1 MANNLVT
8 VISADT
14 SRFTRAINEAQSVLS
29 RYAREARTAS
39 GSISTCASVTDA
51 QVTSYQRLVRAMQRV
66 SNGTM
71 TTSQAER
78 ALVQQIQE
86 LRIQWA
92 NLSDDARR
100 SDFGRALSESMAS
113 AERQLEQVRT
123 QIRQTREELDN
134 LSSASEGFD
143 LSSIGNSINSLR
155 SGDISGF
162 VSQLQA
168 LRNISLGSIV
178 SSVGALGASLS
189 AAIAPVAALVGGIA
203 ALGYTVSESISSV
216 SDFETHLDGLQS
228 LTGLGDDAMK
238 SIADGAIEMS
248 KGFKSSASE
257 IVDSMKLIGSQAP
270 ELLKN
275 QDALM
280 KVTEAANVLSEAA
293 GIEVVD
299 AAKGI
304 TTVMNQMGASASEA
318 TNIINVL
325 AASSQQ
331 GSADVAYLN
340 TAFEKAGTA
349 AKSAGMDYTQLAAA
363 IETIAPKFSSAD
375 VAGSTLNS
383 TLLALSVQ
391 ANDKFKPAV
400 VGMDQALQNLAKAEM
415 DDIQM
420 KNLVGASNITMLKT
434 LIEAKDTFKG
444 FESSLAGTNTAY
456 EQMAIN
462 TDNLDGTINGLK
474 SNWEALLLT
483 LGESEIIQGIIQ
495 LFQQVMT
502 TLTELINYISAT
514 IKEFE
519 GLGGSIN
526 IVDALGAV
534 WKATVAIIK
543 AACEIIEVA
552 IAAVIKLFQKIGQVV
567 RSVWG
572 SIKQTLKDVGFFE
585 PIRNACKSVIT
596 WFTNMVQK
604 IQGVWTDF
612 KRWLGLNVASTKI
625 TVDNEVGDAVGGNKP
640 SRGTSSSGSTSSG
653 TSSTASSG
661 KKTGRTPK
669 ETTTKV
675 TTKPQ
680 YKEGSLGKIEEDI
693 SKKQAELKI
702 AISDKDRQRIQGEI
716 NDLTKKKEAIELSLK
731 VKPDEGS
738 LQAIE
743 DAISQK
749 QKELKLAI
757 SDEDRKKIQQEIND
771 LTKKKEAIELSLKV
785 QPDAGSI
792 QSLEDSMSK
801 KQKELK
807 LAVSDSSREQI
818 QKEIDE
824 LTGQKQA
831 IEILLKPAIDD
842 KGIEG
847 LKDKISQHS
856 EKKQPSGNKVSQA
869 ETKADNLKEELKYN
883 QDIVKSYKEQY
894 KAVQSRLKAGV
905 TLTTN
910 ESELADIYEDAKKK
924 VDDLTSA
931 YDNAA
936 RSAEQLKANSTFNK
950 KMYAGIKGTV
960 KTIGSLNDSVVGVT
974 GTWENMAESWNDM
987 STFKKVTSSI
997 SAVIS
1002 TINEAMGAYEAISD
1016 VVQLFGEISEASAA
1030 KKVAADATEMAS
1042 DSTKTALSTANTQV
1056 EIANN
1061 QQEQMSDLAG
1071 VGTKQA
1077 SAIASA
1083 TASGAKLPFPAN
1095 LAAIAAGIAAVV
1107 AAFAMISSFA
1117 DGGII
1122 GGNTTLGDM
1131 NIARVNKGEMILNG
1145 TQQKRLFSILDGGV
1159 SASPNN
1165 ITSGNVKFEI
1175 KGSTLVGVLKNHNSK
1190 MNKVG

>member
-1 MANNLVT
+1 MANNLT
-8 VISADT
+8 AVISADT

-123 QIRQTREELDN
+123 QIRQTHEELDN

-143 LSSIGNSINSLR
+143 LSSIGNSIDSLR

-178 SSVGALGASLS
+178 SSIGALGASLS

-270 ELLKN
+270 ELLQN

-299 AAKGI
+299 AAKGV

-318 TNIINVL
+318 TEIINVL

-462 TDNLDGTINGLK
+462 ADNLDGTIGGLK

-495 LFQQVMT
+495 FFQQVIS

-534 WKATVAIIK
+534 WKVNVAIIK

-567 RSVWG
+567 RTVWG
-572 SIKQTLKDVGFFE
+572 SIKQTLKNVGFFE

-640 SRGTSSSGSTSSG
+640 SGGTSSSSGSTSSG
-653 TSSTASSG
+653 SKSSTASSG
-661 KKTGRTPK
+661 KTGRTPK
-669 ETTTKV
+669 VTTSKV

-680 YKEGSLGKIEEDI
+680 YKEGSLGKIEENI
-693 SKKQAELKI
+693 SKKQA
-702 AISDKDRQRIQGEI
+702 
-716 NDLTKKKEAIELSLK
+716 
-731 VKPDEGS
+731 
-738 LQAIE
+738 
-743 DAISQK
+743 
-749 QKELKLAI
+749 ELKLAI
-757 SDEDRKKIQQEIND
+757 SDEDRKKIQKEIND

-785 QPDAGSI
+785 QPDAGSL
-792 QSLEDSMSK
+792 QSLEDSISK

-856 EKKQPSGNKVSQA
+856 EKKQNQPSGNKVSQA

-883 QDIVKSYKEQY
+883 QDIVKSYREQY

-910 ESELADIYEDAKKK
+910 ESKLADIYEDAKKK

-950 KMYAGIKGTV
+950 KMYSGIKGTI

-974 GTWENMAESWNDM
+974 STWENMAESWNDM

-1061 QQEQMSDLAG
+1061 QQEQMSDLAS

-1145 TQQKRLFSILDGGV
+1145 TQQKRLFSILDGNV

>member
-1 MANNLVT
+1 MANNLT
-8 VISADT
+8 AVISADT

-270 ELLKN
+270 ELLQN

-299 AAKGI
+299 AAKGV

-318 TNIINVL
+318 TEIINVL

-462 TDNLDGTINGLK
+462 TDNLDGTIGGLK

-495 LFQQVMT
+495 FFQQVIS

-534 WKATVAIIK
+534 WKVNVAIIK

-552 IAAVIKLFQKIGQVV
+552 IASVIKLFQKIGQVV
-567 RSVWG
+567 RTVWG
-572 SIKQTLKDVGFFE
+572 SIKQTLKNVGFFE

-640 SRGTSSSGSTSSG
+640 SGGTSSSGSTSSG
-653 TSSTASSG
+653 SKSSTASSG

-669 ETTTKV
+669 VTTTKV

-680 YKEGSLGKIEEDI
+680 YKEGSLGKIEENI
-693 SKKQAELKI
+693 SKKQA
-702 AISDKDRQRIQGEI
+702 
-716 NDLTKKKEAIELSLK
+716 
-731 VKPDEGS
+731 
-738 LQAIE
+738 
-743 DAISQK
+743 
-749 QKELKLAI
+749 ELKLAI
-757 SDEDRKKIQQEIND
+757 SDEDRKKIQKEIND

-785 QPDAGSI
+785 QPDAGSL
-792 QSLEDSMSK
+792 QSLEDSISK

-856 EKKQPSGNKVSQA
+856 EKKQNQPSGNKVSQA

-894 KAVQSRLKAGV
+894 KAIQSRLKAGV

-910 ESELADIYEDAKKK
+910 ESKLADIYEDAKKK

-936 RSAEQLKANSTFNK
+936 KSAEQLKANSTFNK
-950 KMYAGIKGTV
+950 KMYSGIKGTI

-974 GTWENMAESWNDM
+974 STWENMAENWNDM

-1042 DSTKTALSTANTQV
+1042 DTTKTALSTANSQV

-1061 QQEQMSDLAG
+1061 QQEQMSDLAS

-1145 TQQKRLFSILDGGV
+1145 TQQKRLFSILDGNV

>member
-1 MANNLVT
+1 MANNLT
-8 VISADT
+8 AVISADT
-14 SRFTRAINEAQSVLS
+14 TRFTRAINEAQSVLS

-168 LRNISLGSIV
+168 LRSISLGSIV

-203 ALGYTVSESISSV
+203 AIGYTVSESISSV

-299 AAKGI
+299 AAKGV

-462 TDNLDGTINGLK
+462 TDNLDGTIGGLK

-495 LFQQVMT
+495 FFQQVIS

-534 WKATVAIIK
+534 WKVNVAIIK

-640 SRGTSSSGSTSSG
+640 SKGTSSGGGTSSG
-653 TSSTASSG
+653 SISSTASSG

-669 ETTTKV
+669 VTTTKV
-675 TTKPQ
+675 TKPQ

-693 SKKQAELKI
+693 SKKQAELK
-702 AISDKDRQRIQGEI
+702 
-716 NDLTKKKEAIELSLK
+716 
-731 VKPDEGS
+731 
-738 LQAIE
+738 
-743 DAISQK
+743 
-749 QKELKLAI
+749 LAI
-757 SDEDRKKIQQEIND
+757 SDEDRKKIQKEIND

-785 QPDAGSI
+785 QPDAGSL
-792 QSLEDSMSK
+792 QSLEDSISK

-807 LAVSDSSREQI
+807 LAISDSSREQI

-894 KAVQSRLKAGV
+894 KAIQSRLKAGV

-910 ESELADIYEDAKKK
+910 ESKLADIYEDAKKK

-936 RSAEQLKANSTFNK
+936 KSAEQLKANSTFNK
-950 KMYAGIKGTV
+950 KMYSGIKGTI

-974 GTWENMAESWNDM
+974 STWENMAENWNDM

-1083 TASGAKLPFPAN
+1083 TESGAKLPFPAN

>member
-270 ELLKN
+270 ELLQN

-299 AAKGI
+299 AAKGV

-318 TNIINVL
+318 TEIINVL

-462 TDNLDGTINGLK
+462 ADNLDGTIGGLK

-495 LFQQVMT
+495 FFQQVIT

-534 WKATVAIIK
+534 WKVNVAIIK

-552 IAAVIKLFQKIGQVV
+552 IASVIKLFQKIGQVV
-567 RSVWG
+567 RTVWG

-640 SRGTSSSGSTSSG
+640 SGGTSSGGNISSGSK
-653 TSSTASSG
+653 SSTASSG
-661 KKTGRTPK
+661 KTGRTPK
-669 ETTTKV
+669 VTTTKV
-675 TTKPQ
+675 TKPQ
-680 YKEGSLGKIEEDI
+680 YKEGSLGKIEENI
-693 SKKQAELKI
+693 SKKQA
-702 AISDKDRQRIQGEI
+702 
-716 NDLTKKKEAIELSLK
+716 
-731 VKPDEGS
+731 
-738 LQAIE
+738 
-743 DAISQK
+743 
-749 QKELKLAI
+749 ELKLAI
-757 SDEDRKKIQQEIND
+757 SDEDRKKIQKEIND

-785 QPDAGSI
+785 QPDAGSL
-792 QSLEDSMSK
+792 QSLEDSISK

-807 LAVSDSSREQI
+807 LAISDSSREQI

-856 EKKQPSGNKVSQA
+856 EKKQNQPSGNKVSQA

-894 KAVQSRLKAGV
+894 KAIQSRLKAGV
-905 TLTTN
+905 TITTN
-910 ESELADIYEDAKKK
+910 ESKLADIYEDAKKK

-936 RSAEQLKANSTFNK
+936 KSAEQLKANSTFNK
-950 KMYAGIKGTV
+950 KMYSGIKGTI

-974 GTWENMAESWNDM
+974 STWENMAESWNDM

-1061 QQEQMSDLAG
+1061 QQEQMSDLAS

-1083 TASGAKLPFPAN
+1083 TESGAKLPFPAN

>member
-1 MANNLVT
+1 MSNNLVT

-270 ELLKN
+270 ELLQN

-299 AAKGI
+299 AAKGV

-318 TNIINVL
+318 TEIINVL

-462 TDNLDGTINGLK
+462 TDNLDGTIGGLK

-483 LGESEIIQGIIQ
+483 LGESEIIQSIIQ
-495 LFQQVMT
+495 FFQQVIT

-534 WKATVAIIK
+534 WKVNVAIIK

-552 IAAVIKLFQKIGQVV
+552 IASVIKLFQKIGQVV
-567 RSVWG
+567 RTVWG
-572 SIKQTLKDVGFFE
+572 SIKQTLKNVGFFE

-640 SRGTSSSGSTSSG
+640 SGGTSSSSGSTSSG
-653 TSSTASSG
+653 SKSSTASSG
-661 KKTGRTPK
+661 KTGRTPK
-669 ETTTKV
+669 VTTSKV

-693 SKKQAELKI
+693 SKKQ
-702 AISDKDRQRIQGEI
+702 
-716 NDLTKKKEAIELSLK
+716 T
-731 VKPDEGS
+731 
-738 LQAIE
+738 
-743 DAISQK
+743 
-749 QKELKLAI
+749 ELKLAI
-757 SDEDRKKIQQEIND
+757 SDEDRKKIQKEIND

-785 QPDAGSI
+785 QPDAGSL
-792 QSLEDSMSK
+792 QSLEDSISK

-856 EKKQPSGNKVSQA
+856 EKKQNQPSGNKVSQA

-883 QDIVKSYKEQY
+883 QEIVKSYKEQY
-894 KAVQSRLKAGV
+894 KAIQSRLKAGV

-910 ESELADIYEDAKKK
+910 ESKLADIYEDAKKK

-936 RSAEQLKANSTFNK
+936 KSAEQLKANSTFNK
-950 KMYAGIKGTV
+950 KMYAGIKGTI

-974 GTWENMAESWNDM
+974 STWENMAESWNDM

-1042 DSTKTALSTANTQV
+1042 DSTKTALSTANSQV

-1061 QQEQMSDLAG
+1061 QQEQMSDLAS

-1159 SASPNN
+1159 SASSNN

>member
-1 MANNLVT
+1 MANNLT
-8 VISADT
+8 AVISADT

-113 AERQLEQVRT
+113 ADRQLEQVRT

-168 LRNISLGSIV
+168 LRSISLGSIV

-270 ELLKN
+270 ELLQN

-299 AAKGI
+299 AAKGV

-462 TDNLDGTINGLK
+462 TDNLDGTIGGLK
-474 SNWEALLLT
+474 ANWEALLLT

-495 LFQQVMT
+495 LFQQVIS

-534 WKATVAIIK
+534 WKVNVAIIK

-552 IAAVIKLFQKIGQVV
+552 IASVIKLFQKIGQVV
-567 RSVWG
+567 RTVWG
-572 SIKQTLKDVGFFE
+572 SIKQTLKNVGFFE

-640 SRGTSSSGSTSSG
+640 SGGTSSSSGSTSSG
-653 TSSTASSG
+653 SISSTVSSG
-661 KKTGRTPK
+661 KTGRKTPK
-669 ETTTKV
+669 VTTTKV

-680 YKEGSLGKIEEDI
+680 YKEGSLGKIEENI
-693 SKKQAELKI
+693 SKKQA
-702 AISDKDRQRIQGEI
+702 
-716 NDLTKKKEAIELSLK
+716 
-731 VKPDEGS
+731 
-738 LQAIE
+738 
-743 DAISQK
+743 
-749 QKELKLAI
+749 ELKLAI
-757 SDEDRKKIQQEIND
+757 SDEDRKKIQKEIND

-785 QPDAGSI
+785 QPDAGSL
-792 QSLEDSMSK
+792 QSLEDSISK

-831 IEILLKPAIDD
+831 IEILLKPAVDD

-856 EKKQPSGNKVSQA
+856 EKKQNQPSGNKVSQA

-894 KAVQSRLKAGV
+894 KAIQSRLKAGV

-910 ESELADIYEDAKKK
+910 ESQLADIYEDAKKK

-936 RSAEQLKANSTFNK
+936 KSAEQLKANSTFNK
-950 KMYAGIKGTV
+950 KMYSGIKGTI

-974 GTWENMAESWNDM
+974 STWENMAESWNDM

-1042 DSTKTALSTANTQV
+1042 DSTKIALSTANTQV

-1061 QQEQMSDLAG
+1061 QQEQMSDLAS

-1083 TASGAKLPFPAN
+1083 TESGAKLPFPAN

>member
-1 MANNLVT
+1 MANNLT
-8 VISADT
+8 AVIAADT
-14 SRFTRAINEAQSVLS
+14 TRFTRAINEAQSVLS

-270 ELLKN
+270 ELLQN

-299 AAKGI
+299 AAKGV

-318 TNIINVL
+318 TEIINVL

-462 TDNLDGTINGLK
+462 TDNLDGTIGGLK

-495 LFQQVMT
+495 FFQQVIS

-534 WKATVAIIK
+534 WKVNVAIIK

-552 IAAVIKLFQKIGQVV
+552 IASVIKLFQKIGQVV

-572 SIKQTLKDVGFFE
+572 SIKQTLKNVGFFE

-640 SRGTSSSGSTSSG
+640 SGGTSSGGNISSGSTSS
-653 TSSTASSG
+653 SG
-661 KKTGRTPK
+661 KTGRKTPK
-669 ETTTKV
+669 VTTTKV

-680 YKEGSLGKIEEDI
+680 YKEGSLGKIEENI
-693 SKKQAELKI
+693 SKKQA
-702 AISDKDRQRIQGEI
+702 
-716 NDLTKKKEAIELSLK
+716 
-731 VKPDEGS
+731 
-738 LQAIE
+738 
-743 DAISQK
+743 
-749 QKELKLAI
+749 ELKLAI

-771 LTKKKEAIELSLKV
+771 LTKKKEAIELPLKV
-785 QPDAGSI
+785 QPDAGSL
-792 QSLEDSMSK
+792 QALEDSISK

-856 EKKQPSGNKVSQA
+856 EKKQNQPSGNKVSQA

-910 ESELADIYEDAKKK
+910 ESKLADIYEDAKKK

-950 KMYAGIKGTV
+950 KMYSGIKGTI

-974 GTWENMAESWNDM
+974 STWENMAENWNDM

-1042 DSTKTALSTANTQV
+1042 DSTKTALSTANSQV

-1061 QQEQMSDLAG
+1061 QQEQMSDLAS

-1145 TQQKRLFSILDGGV
+1145 TQQKRLFSILDGNV

>member
-1 MANNLVT
+1 MANNLT
-8 VISADT
+8 AVISADT
-14 SRFTRAINEAQSVLS
+14 TRFTRAINEAQSVLS

-270 ELLKN
+270 ELLQN

-299 AAKGI
+299 AAKGV
-304 TTVMNQMGASASEA
+304 TTVMNQMGASASEV
-318 TNIINVL
+318 TEIINVL

-462 TDNLDGTINGLK
+462 TDNLDGTIGGLK

-483 LGESEIIQGIIQ
+483 LGESEVIQGIIQ
-495 LFQQVMT
+495 FFQQVIS

-534 WKATVAIIK
+534 WKVNVAIIK

-572 SIKQTLKDVGFFE
+572 SIKQTLKNVGFFE

-640 SRGTSSSGSTSSG
+640 SGGTSSSSGSTSSG
-653 TSSTASSG
+653 SISSTVSSG
-661 KKTGRTPK
+661 KTGRKTPK
-669 ETTTKV
+669 VTTTKV

-693 SKKQAELKI
+693 SKKQA
-702 AISDKDRQRIQGEI
+702 
-716 NDLTKKKEAIELSLK
+716 
-731 VKPDEGS
+731 
-738 LQAIE
+738 
-743 DAISQK
+743 
-749 QKELKLAI
+749 ELKLAI

-785 QPDAGSI
+785 QPDAGSL
-792 QSLEDSMSK
+792 QSLEDSISK

-807 LAVSDSSREQI
+807 LAISDSSREQI

-856 EKKQPSGNKVSQA
+856 EKKQNQPSGNKVSQA

-883 QDIVKSYKEQY
+883 QDIVKSYREQY

-910 ESELADIYEDAKKK
+910 ESQLADIYEDAKKK

-950 KMYAGIKGTV
+950 KMYAGIKGTI

-974 GTWENMAESWNDM
+974 STWENMAESWNDM

-1042 DSTKTALSTANTQV
+1042 DSTKTALNTANSQV

-1061 QQEQMSDLAG
+1061 QQEQMSDLAS

-1145 TQQKRLFSILDGGV
+1145 TQQKRLFSILDGNV

>member
-1 MANNLVT
+1 MANNLT
-8 VISADT
+8 AVISADT

-51 QVTSYQRLVRAMQRV
+51 QVASYQRLVRAMQRV

-168 LRNISLGSIV
+168 LRSISLGSIV

-270 ELLKN
+270 ELLQN

-299 AAKGI
+299 AAKGV

-462 TDNLDGTINGLK
+462 TDNLDGTIGGLK
-474 SNWEALLLT
+474 ANWEALLLT

-495 LFQQVMT
+495 FFQQVIS

-534 WKATVAIIK
+534 WKATVVIIK

-552 IAAVIKLFQKIGQVV
+552 IASVIKLFQKIGQVV
-567 RSVWG
+567 RTVWG
-572 SIKQTLKDVGFFE
+572 SIKQTLKNVGFFE

-640 SRGTSSSGSTSSG
+640 SGGTSSSSGSTSSG
-653 TSSTASSG
+653 SISSTVSSG
-661 KKTGRTPK
+661 KTGRTPK
-669 ETTTKV
+669 VTTSKV

-680 YKEGSLGKIEEDI
+680 YKEGSLGKIEENI
-693 SKKQAELKI
+693 SKKQA
-702 AISDKDRQRIQGEI
+702 
-716 NDLTKKKEAIELSLK
+716 
-731 VKPDEGS
+731 
-738 LQAIE
+738 
-743 DAISQK
+743 
-749 QKELKLAI
+749 ELKLAI
-757 SDEDRKKIQQEIND
+757 SDEDRKKIQKEIND

-785 QPDAGSI
+785 QPDAGSL
-792 QSLEDSMSK
+792 QSLEDSISK

-856 EKKQPSGNKVSQA
+856 EKKQNQPSGNKVSQA

-894 KAVQSRLKAGV
+894 KAIQSRLKAGV

-910 ESELADIYEDAKKK
+910 ESQLADIYEDAKKK

-936 RSAEQLKANSTFNK
+936 KSAEQLKANSTFNK
-950 KMYAGIKGTV
+950 KMYAGIKGTI

-974 GTWENMAESWNDM
+974 STWENMAESWNDM

>member
-1 MANNLVT
+1 MANNLT
-8 VISADT
+8 AVIAADT
-14 SRFTRAINEAQSVLS
+14 TRFTRAINEAQSVLS

-39 GSISTCASVTDA
+39 GSIFTCASVTDA

-299 AAKGI
+299 AAKGV

-318 TNIINVL
+318 TEIINVL

-462 TDNLDGTINGLK
+462 TDNLDGTIGGLK
-474 SNWEALLLT
+474 ANWEALLLT

-495 LFQQVMT
+495 FFQQVIS

-534 WKATVAIIK
+534 WKVNVAIIK

-567 RSVWG
+567 RTVWG
-572 SIKQTLKDVGFFE
+572 SIKQTLKNVGFFE

-640 SRGTSSSGSTSSG
+640 SGGTSSSSGSTSSG
-653 TSSTASSG
+653 SISSSG
-661 KKTGRTPK
+661 KTGRTPK
-669 ETTTKV
+669 VTTTKV

-693 SKKQAELKI
+693 SKKQAELK
-702 AISDKDRQRIQGEI
+702 
-716 NDLTKKKEAIELSLK
+716 
-731 VKPDEGS
+731 
-738 LQAIE
+738 
-743 DAISQK
+743 
-749 QKELKLAI
+749 LAI
-757 SDEDRKKIQQEIND
+757 SDEDRKKIQKEIND

-785 QPDAGSI
+785 QPDAGSL
-792 QSLEDSMSK
+792 QSLEESISK

-856 EKKQPSGNKVSQA
+856 EKKQNQPSGNKVSQA

-883 QDIVKSYKEQY
+883 QDIVKSYREQY

-910 ESELADIYEDAKKK
+910 ESKLADIYEDAKKK

-950 KMYAGIKGTV
+950 KMYSGIKGTI

-974 GTWENMAESWNDM
+974 STWENMAENWNDM

-1042 DSTKTALSTANTQV
+1042 DTTKTALSTANSQV

-1061 QQEQMSDLAG
+1061 QQEQMSDLAS

-1107 AAFAMISSFA
+1107 AAFAMIGSFA

>member
-1 MANNLVT
+1 MANNLT
-8 VISADT
+8 AVIAADT
-14 SRFTRAINEAQSVLS
+14 TRFTRAINEAQSVLS

-270 ELLKN
+270 ELLQN

-299 AAKGI
+299 AAKGV

-318 TNIINVL
+318 TEIINVL

-462 TDNLDGTINGLK
+462 ADNLDGTIGGLK

-495 LFQQVMT
+495 FFQQVIS

-534 WKATVAIIK
+534 WKVNVAIIK

-572 SIKQTLKDVGFFE
+572 SIKQTLKNVGFFE

-640 SRGTSSSGSTSSG
+640 SGGTSSSSGSTSSG
-653 TSSTASSG
+653 SISSTVSSG
-661 KKTGRTPK
+661 KTGRKTPK
-669 ETTTKV
+669 VTTTKV

-680 YKEGSLGKIEEDI
+680 YKEGSLGKIEENI
-693 SKKQAELKI
+693 SKKQA
-702 AISDKDRQRIQGEI
+702 
-716 NDLTKKKEAIELSLK
+716 
-731 VKPDEGS
+731 
-738 LQAIE
+738 
-743 DAISQK
+743 
-749 QKELKLAI
+749 ELKLAI
-757 SDEDRKKIQQEIND
+757 SDEDRKKIQKEIND

-785 QPDAGSI
+785 QPDAGSL
-792 QSLEDSMSK
+792 QSLEDSISK

-856 EKKQPSGNKVSQA
+856 EKKQNQPSGNKVSQA

-894 KAVQSRLKAGV
+894 KAIQSRLKAGV

-910 ESELADIYEDAKKK
+910 ESQLADIYEDAKKK

-936 RSAEQLKANSTFNK
+936 KSAEQLKANSTFNK
-950 KMYAGIKGTV
+950 KMYAGIKGTI

-974 GTWENMAESWNDM
+974 STWENMAESWNDM

-1002 TINEAMGAYEAISD
+1002 TINEAMGTYEAISD

-1042 DSTKTALSTANTQV
+1042 DSTKTALSTANSQV

-1061 QQEQMSDLAG
+1061 QQEQMSDLAS

>member
-1 MANNLVT
+1 MANNLT
-8 VISADT
+8 AVISADT

-270 ELLKN
+270 ELLQN

-299 AAKGI
+299 AAKGV

-318 TNIINVL
+318 TEIINVL

-462 TDNLDGTINGLK
+462 TDNLDGTIGGLK

-495 LFQQVMT
+495 FFQQVIS

-534 WKATVAIIK
+534 WKVNVAIIK

-552 IAAVIKLFQKIGQVV
+552 IASVIKLFQKIGQVV

-572 SIKQTLKDVGFFE
+572 SIKQTLKNVGFFE

-640 SRGTSSSGSTSSG
+640 SGGTSSSSGSTSSG
-653 TSSTASSG
+653 STSSTASSG
-661 KKTGRTPK
+661 KTGRTPK
-669 ETTTKV
+669 ITTSKV
-675 TTKPQ
+675 TTKLQ

-693 SKKQAELKI
+693 SKKQAELK
-702 AISDKDRQRIQGEI
+702 
-716 NDLTKKKEAIELSLK
+716 
-731 VKPDEGS
+731 
-738 LQAIE
+738 
-743 DAISQK
+743 
-749 QKELKLAI
+749 LAI
-757 SDEDRKKIQQEIND
+757 SDEDRKKIQKEIND

-785 QPDAGSI
+785 QPDAGSL
-792 QSLEDSMSK
+792 QSLEDSISK

-856 EKKQPSGNKVSQA
+856 QKKQNQPSGNKVSQA

-883 QDIVKSYKEQY
+883 QDIVKSYREQY

-910 ESELADIYEDAKKK
+910 ESKLADIYEDAKKK

-936 RSAEQLKANSTFNK
+936 KSAEQLKANSTFNK
-950 KMYAGIKGTV
+950 KMYSGIKGTI

-974 GTWENMAESWNDM
+974 STWENMAENWNDM

-1002 TINEAMGAYEAISD
+1002 TINEAMGAYESISD

-1042 DSTKTALSTANTQV
+1042 DSTKTALSTANSQV

-1061 QQEQMSDLAG
+1061 QQEQMSDLAS

-1145 TQQKRLFSILDGGV
+1145 TQQKRLFSILDGNV

-1190 MNKVG
+1190 MNKIG

>member
-1 MANNLVT
+1 MANNLT
-8 VISADT
+8 AVIAADT
-14 SRFTRAINEAQSVLS
+14 TRFTRAINEAQSVLS

-123 QIRQTREELDN
+123 QIRQTHEELDN

-270 ELLKN
+270 ELLQN

-299 AAKGI
+299 AAKGV

-318 TNIINVL
+318 TEIINVL

-462 TDNLDGTINGLK
+462 TDNLDGTIGGLK

-483 LGESEIIQGIIQ
+483 LGESEIIQSIIQ
-495 LFQQVMT
+495 FFQQVIT

-534 WKATVAIIK
+534 WKVNVAIIK

-552 IAAVIKLFQKIGQVV
+552 IASVIKLFQKIGQVV
-567 RSVWG
+567 RTVWG
-572 SIKQTLKDVGFFE
+572 SIKQTLKNVGFFE

-640 SRGTSSSGSTSSG
+640 SGGTSSSSGSTSSG
-653 TSSTASSG
+653 SKSSTASSG
-661 KKTGRTPK
+661 KTGRKTPK
-669 ETTTKV
+669 VTTSKV

-693 SKKQAELKI
+693 SKKQAELK
-702 AISDKDRQRIQGEI
+702 
-716 NDLTKKKEAIELSLK
+716 
-731 VKPDEGS
+731 
-738 LQAIE
+738 
-743 DAISQK
+743 
-749 QKELKLAI
+749 LAI
-757 SDEDRKKIQQEIND
+757 SDEDRKKIQKEIND

-785 QPDAGSI
+785 QPDAGSL
-792 QSLEDSMSK
+792 QSLEESISK

-856 EKKQPSGNKVSQA
+856 EKKQNQPSGNKVSQA

-894 KAVQSRLKAGV
+894 KAIQSRLKAGV

-910 ESELADIYEDAKKK
+910 ESKLADIYEDAKKK

-950 KMYAGIKGTV
+950 KMYSGIKGTI

-974 GTWENMAESWNDM
+974 STWENMAESWNDM

-1002 TINEAMGAYEAISD
+1002 TINEAMGAYEAVSD

-1042 DSTKTALSTANTQV
+1042 DTTKTALSTANSQV

-1061 QQEQMSDLAG
+1061 QQEQMSDLAS

-1190 MNKVG
+1190 MNKIG

>member
-1 MANNLVT
+1 
-8 VISADT
+8 
-14 SRFTRAINEAQSVLS
+14 
-29 RYAREARTAS
+29 
-39 GSISTCASVTDA
+39 
-51 QVTSYQRLVRAMQRV
+51 MQRV

-123 QIRQTREELDN
+123 QIRQTHEELDN

-270 ELLKN
+270 ELLQN

-299 AAKGI
+299 AAKGV

-318 TNIINVL
+318 TEIINVL

-462 TDNLDGTINGLK
+462 TDNLDGTIGGLK

-495 LFQQVMT
+495 FFQQVIS

-534 WKATVAIIK
+534 WKVNVAIIK

-552 IAAVIKLFQKIGQVV
+552 IASVIKLFQKIGQVV

-572 SIKQTLKDVGFFE
+572 SIKQTLKNVGFFE

-604 IQGVWTDF
+604 LQGVWTDF

-640 SRGTSSSGSTSSG
+640 SGGTSSSSGSTSSG
-653 TSSTASSG
+653 STSSTVSSG

-669 ETTTKV
+669 VTTSKV

-693 SKKQAELKI
+693 SKKQ
-702 AISDKDRQRIQGEI
+702 
-716 NDLTKKKEAIELSLK
+716 T
-731 VKPDEGS
+731 
-738 LQAIE
+738 
-743 DAISQK
+743 
-749 QKELKLAI
+749 ELKLAI
-757 SDEDRKKIQQEIND
+757 SDEDRKKIQKEIND

-785 QPDAGSI
+785 QPDEGSL
-792 QSLEDSMSK
+792 QSLEESISK

-856 EKKQPSGNKVSQA
+856 EKKQNQPSGNKVSQA

-883 QDIVKSYKEQY
+883 QDIVKSYREQY

-910 ESELADIYEDAKKK
+910 ESKLADIYEDAKKK

-950 KMYAGIKGTV
+950 KMYSGIKGTI

-974 GTWENMAESWNDM
+974 STWENMAENWNDM

-1042 DSTKTALSTANTQV
+1042 DSTKTALSTANSQV

-1061 QQEQMSDLAG
+1061 QQEQMSDLAS

-1145 TQQKRLFSILDGGV
+1145 TQQKRLFSILDGNV

-1190 MNKVG
+1190 MNKIG

>member
-1 MANNLVT
+1 MSNNLVT

-51 QVTSYQRLVRAMQRV
+51 QVISYQRLVRAMQRV

-123 QIRQTREELDN
+123 QIRQTHEELDN

-178 SSVGALGASLS
+178 SSVGTLGASIS

-270 ELLKN
+270 ELLQN

-299 AAKGI
+299 AAKGV

-318 TNIINVL
+318 TEIINVL

-462 TDNLDGTINGLK
+462 ADNLDGTIGGLK

-495 LFQQVMT
+495 FFQQVIS

-534 WKATVAIIK
+534 WKVNVAIIK

-572 SIKQTLKDVGFFE
+572 SIKQTLKNVGFFE

-640 SRGTSSSGSTSSG
+640 SGGTSSGGNISSGSK
-653 TSSTASSG
+653 SSTASSG
-661 KKTGRTPK
+661 KTGRKTPK
-669 ETTTKV
+669 ITTTKV

-693 SKKQAELKI
+693 SKKQAELK
-702 AISDKDRQRIQGEI
+702 
-716 NDLTKKKEAIELSLK
+716 
-731 VKPDEGS
+731 
-738 LQAIE
+738 
-743 DAISQK
+743 
-749 QKELKLAI
+749 LAI
-757 SDEDRKKIQQEIND
+757 SDEDRKKIQKEIND

-785 QPDAGSI
+785 QPDAGSL
-792 QSLEDSMSK
+792 QSLEDSISK
-801 KQKELK
+801 KQKDLK

-856 EKKQPSGNKVSQA
+856 EKKQNQPSGNKVSQA

-883 QDIVKSYKEQY
+883 QDIVKSYREQY

-910 ESELADIYEDAKKK
+910 ESKLADIYEDAKKK

-950 KMYAGIKGTV
+950 KMYAGIKGTI

-974 GTWENMAESWNDM
+974 STWENMAENWNDM

-1042 DSTKTALSTANTQV
+1042 DSTKTALSTANSQV

-1061 QQEQMSDLAG
+1061 QQEQMSDLAS

>member
-1 MANNLVT
+1 MANNLT
-8 VISADT
+8 AVISADT

-270 ELLKN
+270 ELLQN

-299 AAKGI
+299 AAKGV
-304 TTVMNQMGASASEA
+304 TTVMNQMGTSASEA
-318 TNIINVL
+318 TEIINVL

-462 TDNLDGTINGLK
+462 TDNLDGTIGGLK
-474 SNWEALLLT
+474 ANWEALLLT
-483 LGESEIIQGIIQ
+483 LGESDIIQGIIQ
-495 LFQQVMT
+495 FFQQVIT

-534 WKATVAIIK
+534 WKVNVAIIK

-552 IAAVIKLFQKIGQVV
+552 IASVIKLFQKIGQVV
-567 RSVWG
+567 RTVWG
-572 SIKQTLKDVGFFE
+572 SIKQTLKNVGFFE

-640 SRGTSSSGSTSSG
+640 SGGTSSGGNISSGS

-661 KKTGRTPK
+661 KTGRKTPK
-669 ETTTKV
+669 VTTTKV
-675 TTKPQ
+675 TKPQ

-693 SKKQAELKI
+693 SKKQAELK
-702 AISDKDRQRIQGEI
+702 
-716 NDLTKKKEAIELSLK
+716 
-731 VKPDEGS
+731 
-738 LQAIE
+738 
-743 DAISQK
+743 
-749 QKELKLAI
+749 LAI
-757 SDEDRKKIQQEIND
+757 SDEDRKKIQKEIND

-785 QPDAGSI
+785 QPDAGSL
-792 QSLEDSMSK
+792 QALEDSISK

-856 EKKQPSGNKVSQA
+856 EKKQNQPSGNKVSQA
-869 ETKADNLKEELKYN
+869 ETKADNLKEKLKYN
-883 QDIVKSYKEQY
+883 QDIVKSYREQY

-910 ESELADIYEDAKKK
+910 ESKLADIYEDAKKK

-936 RSAEQLKANSTFNK
+936 KSAEQLKANSTFNK

-974 GTWENMAESWNDM
+974 STWENMAESWNDM

-1042 DSTKTALSTANTQV
+1042 DSTKTALSTANSQV

-1061 QQEQMSDLAG
+1061 QQEQMSDLAS

>member
-1 MANNLVT
+1 MANNLT
-8 VISADT
+8 AVISADT
-14 SRFTRAINEAQSVLS
+14 TRFTRAINEAQSVLS

-270 ELLKN
+270 ELLQN

-299 AAKGI
+299 AAKGV

-318 TNIINVL
+318 TEIINVL

-462 TDNLDGTINGLK
+462 TDNLDGTIGRLK
-474 SNWEALLLT
+474 ANWEALLLT

-495 LFQQVMT
+495 FFQQVIS

-534 WKATVAIIK
+534 WKVTVAIIK

-552 IAAVIKLFQKIGQVV
+552 IASVIKLFQKIGQVV
-567 RSVWG
+567 RTVWG
-572 SIKQTLKDVGFFE
+572 SIKQTLKNVGFFE

-604 IQGVWTDF
+604 IQGVWADF

-640 SRGTSSSGSTSSG
+640 SGGTSSGSTSS
-653 TSSTASSG
+653 SG
-661 KKTGRTPK
+661 KTGRKTPK
-669 ETTTKV
+669 VTTTKV

-680 YKEGSLGKIEEDI
+680 YKEGSLGKIEENI
-693 SKKQAELKI
+693 SKKQA
-702 AISDKDRQRIQGEI
+702 
-716 NDLTKKKEAIELSLK
+716 
-731 VKPDEGS
+731 
-738 LQAIE
+738 
-743 DAISQK
+743 
-749 QKELKLAI
+749 ELKLAI
-757 SDEDRKKIQQEIND
+757 SDEDRKKIQKEIND

-785 QPDAGSI
+785 QPDAGSL
-792 QSLEDSMSK
+792 QSLEDSISK

-856 EKKQPSGNKVSQA
+856 EKKQNQPSGNKVSQA

-883 QDIVKSYKEQY
+883 QDIVKSYREQY

-910 ESELADIYEDAKKK
+910 ESKLADIYEDAKKK

-936 RSAEQLKANSTFNK
+936 KSAEQLKANSTFNK
-950 KMYAGIKGTV
+950 KMYSGIMGTI

-974 GTWENMAESWNDM
+974 STWENMAENWNDM

-1042 DSTKTALSTANTQV
+1042 DSTKTALSTANSQV

-1061 QQEQMSDLAG
+1061 QQEQMSDLAS

-1145 TQQKRLFSILDGGV
+1145 TQQKRLFSILDGNV

-1190 MNKVG
+1190 MNKIG

>member
-1 MANNLVT
+1 MANNLT
-8 VISADT
+8 AVISADT
-14 SRFTRAINEAQSVLS
+14 TRFTRAINEAQSVLS

-123 QIRQTREELDN
+123 QIRQTHEELDN

-270 ELLKN
+270 ELLQN

-299 AAKGI
+299 AAKGV

-318 TNIINVL
+318 TEIINVL

-462 TDNLDGTINGLK
+462 ADNLDGTIGGLK

-495 LFQQVMT
+495 FFQQVIS

-534 WKATVAIIK
+534 WKVNVAIIK

-552 IAAVIKLFQKIGQVV
+552 IASVIKLFQKIGQVV
-567 RSVWG
+567 RTVWG
-572 SIKQTLKDVGFFE
+572 SIKQTLKNVGFFE

-625 TVDNEVGDAVGGNKP
+625 TVDNEVGDAVGGSKP
-640 SRGTSSSGSTSSG
+640 SGGTSSSGSTSSG
-653 TSSTASSG
+653 SKSSTASSG
-661 KKTGRTPK
+661 KTGRTPK
-669 ETTTKV
+669 VTTSKV

-693 SKKQAELKI
+693 SKKQAELK
-702 AISDKDRQRIQGEI
+702 
-716 NDLTKKKEAIELSLK
+716 
-731 VKPDEGS
+731 
-738 LQAIE
+738 
-743 DAISQK
+743 
-749 QKELKLAI
+749 LAI
-757 SDEDRKKIQQEIND
+757 SDEDRKKIQKEIND

-785 QPDAGSI
+785 QPDAGSL
-792 QSLEDSMSK
+792 QSLEDSISK

-807 LAVSDSSREQI
+807 LAISDSSREQI

-856 EKKQPSGNKVSQA
+856 EKKQNQPSGNKVSQA

-894 KAVQSRLKAGV
+894 KAIQSRLKAGV

-910 ESELADIYEDAKKK
+910 ESQLADIYEDAKKK

-974 GTWENMAESWNDM
+974 STWENMAESWNDM

-1042 DSTKTALSTANTQV
+1042 DSTKTALSTANSQV

-1061 QQEQMSDLAG
+1061 QQEQMSDLAS

-1190 MNKVG
+1190 MNKIG

>member
-1 MANNLVT
+1 MANNLT
-8 VISADT
+8 AVISADT

-270 ELLKN
+270 ELLQN

-299 AAKGI
+299 AAKGV

-318 TNIINVL
+318 TEIINVL

-462 TDNLDGTINGLK
+462 ADNLDGTIGGLK

-483 LGESEIIQGIIQ
+483 LGESDIIQGIIQ
-495 LFQQVMT
+495 FFQQVIT

-534 WKATVAIIK
+534 WKVNVAIIK

-552 IAAVIKLFQKIGQVV
+552 IASVIKLFQKIGQVV

-572 SIKQTLKDVGFFE
+572 SIKQTLKNVGFFE

-640 SRGTSSSGSTSSG
+640 SGGTSSSGNISSG
-653 TSSTASSG
+653 STSSTASSG
-661 KKTGRTPK
+661 KTGRKTPK
-669 ETTTKV
+669 VTTTKV
-675 TTKPQ
+675 TKPQ
-680 YKEGSLGKIEEDI
+680 YKEGSLGKIEENI
-693 SKKQAELKI
+693 SKKQA
-702 AISDKDRQRIQGEI
+702 
-716 NDLTKKKEAIELSLK
+716 
-731 VKPDEGS
+731 
-738 LQAIE
+738 
-743 DAISQK
+743 
-749 QKELKLAI
+749 ELKLAI
-757 SDEDRKKIQQEIND
+757 SDEDRKKIQKEIND

-785 QPDAGSI
+785 QPDAGSL
-792 QSLEDSMSK
+792 QSLEDSISK

-807 LAVSDSSREQI
+807 LAISDSSREQI

-856 EKKQPSGNKVSQA
+856 EKKQNQPSGNKVSQA

-894 KAVQSRLKAGV
+894 KAIQSRLKAGV

-910 ESELADIYEDAKKK
+910 ESKLADIYEDAKKK

-936 RSAEQLKANSTFNK
+936 KSAEQLKANSTFNK
-950 KMYAGIKGTV
+950 KMYAGIKGTI

-974 GTWENMAESWNDM
+974 STWENMAESWNDM

-1042 DSTKTALSTANTQV
+1042 DSTKTALSTANSQV

-1061 QQEQMSDLAG
+1061 QQEQMSDLAS

-1190 MNKVG
+1190 MNKIG

>member
-1 MANNLVT
+1 MSNNLVT

-270 ELLKN
+270 ELLQN

-299 AAKGI
+299 AAKGV

-318 TNIINVL
+318 TEIINVL

-462 TDNLDGTINGLK
+462 TDNLDGTIGGLK

-495 LFQQVMT
+495 FFQQVIS

-534 WKATVAIIK
+534 WKVNVAIIK

-572 SIKQTLKDVGFFE
+572 SIKQTLKNVGFFE

-625 TVDNEVGDAVGGNKP
+625 TVDNEVGDAVGGSKP
-640 SRGTSSSGSTSSG
+640 SGGTSSSGSTSSG
-653 TSSTASSG
+653 SKSSTASSG
-661 KKTGRTPK
+661 KTGRTPK
-669 ETTTKV
+669 VTTSKV

-693 SKKQAELKI
+693 SKKQAELK
-702 AISDKDRQRIQGEI
+702 
-716 NDLTKKKEAIELSLK
+716 
-731 VKPDEGS
+731 
-738 LQAIE
+738 
-743 DAISQK
+743 
-749 QKELKLAI
+749 LAI
-757 SDEDRKKIQQEIND
+757 SDEDRKKIQKEIND

-785 QPDAGSI
+785 QPDAGSL
-792 QSLEDSMSK
+792 QSLEDSISK

-807 LAVSDSSREQI
+807 LAISDSSREQI

-856 EKKQPSGNKVSQA
+856 EKKQNQPSGNKVSQA

-910 ESELADIYEDAKKK
+910 ESKLADIYEDAKKK

-936 RSAEQLKANSTFNK
+936 RSVEQLKANSTFNK
-950 KMYAGIKGTV
+950 KMYSGIKGTI

-974 GTWENMAESWNDM
+974 STWENMAESWNDM

-1061 QQEQMSDLAG
+1061 QQEQMSDLAS

>member
-1 MANNLVT
+1 MSNNLVT

-270 ELLKN
+270 ELLQN

-299 AAKGI
+299 AAKGV

-318 TNIINVL
+318 TEIINVL

-462 TDNLDGTINGLK
+462 TDNLDGTIGGLK

-483 LGESEIIQGIIQ
+483 LGESEIIQSIIQ
-495 LFQQVMT
+495 FFQQVIT

-534 WKATVAIIK
+534 WKVNVAIIK

-552 IAAVIKLFQKIGQVV
+552 IASVIKLFQKIGQVV

-572 SIKQTLKDVGFFE
+572 SIKQTLKNVGFFE

-640 SRGTSSSGSTSSG
+640 SGGTSSSSGSTSSG
-653 TSSTASSG
+653 SISSTVSSG
-661 KKTGRTPK
+661 KTGRKTPK
-669 ETTTKV
+669 VTTTKV

-680 YKEGSLGKIEEDI
+680 YKEGSLGKIEENI
-693 SKKQAELKI
+693 SKKQA
-702 AISDKDRQRIQGEI
+702 
-716 NDLTKKKEAIELSLK
+716 
-731 VKPDEGS
+731 
-738 LQAIE
+738 
-743 DAISQK
+743 
-749 QKELKLAI
+749 ELKLAI
-757 SDEDRKKIQQEIND
+757 SDEDRKKIQKEIND

-785 QPDAGSI
+785 QPDAGSL
-792 QSLEDSMSK
+792 QSLEDSISK

-856 EKKQPSGNKVSQA
+856 EKKQNQPSGNKVSQA

-883 QDIVKSYKEQY
+883 QDIVKSYREQY

-910 ESELADIYEDAKKK
+910 ESKLADIYEDAKKK

-936 RSAEQLKANSTFNK
+936 KSAEQLKANSTFNK
-950 KMYAGIKGTV
+950 KMYAGIKGTI

-974 GTWENMAESWNDM
+974 STWENMAENWNDM

-1042 DSTKTALSTANTQV
+1042 DSTKTALSTANSQV

-1061 QQEQMSDLAG
+1061 QQEQMSDLAS

-1145 TQQKRLFSILDGGV
+1145 TQQKRLFSILDGNV

>member
-1 MANNLVT
+1 MSNNLVT

-270 ELLKN
+270 ELLQN

-299 AAKGI
+299 AAKGV

-318 TNIINVL
+318 TEIINVL

-462 TDNLDGTINGLK
+462 TDNLDGTIGGLK

-495 LFQQVMT
+495 FFQQVIS

-534 WKATVAIIK
+534 WKVNVAIIK

-567 RSVWG
+567 RTVWG
-572 SIKQTLKDVGFFE
+572 SIKQTLKNVGFFE

-640 SRGTSSSGSTSSG
+640 SGGTSSSSGSTSSG
-653 TSSTASSG
+653 SKSSTASSG
-661 KKTGRTPK
+661 KTGRKTPK
-669 ETTTKV
+669 VTTTKV

-680 YKEGSLGKIEEDI
+680 YKEGSLGKIEENI
-693 SKKQAELKI
+693 SKKQA
-702 AISDKDRQRIQGEI
+702 
-716 NDLTKKKEAIELSLK
+716 
-731 VKPDEGS
+731 
-738 LQAIE
+738 
-743 DAISQK
+743 
-749 QKELKLAI
+749 ELKLAI
-757 SDEDRKKIQQEIND
+757 SDEDRKKMQKEIND

-785 QPDAGSI
+785 QPDAGSL
-792 QSLEDSMSK
+792 QSLEDSISK

-856 EKKQPSGNKVSQA
+856 EKKQNQPSGNKVSQA

-883 QDIVKSYKEQY
+883 QDIVKSYREQY
-894 KAVQSRLKAGV
+894 KAIQSRLKAGV

-910 ESELADIYEDAKKK
+910 ESQLVDIYEDAKKK

-950 KMYAGIKGTV
+950 KMYSGIKGTI

-974 GTWENMAESWNDM
+974 STWENMAESWNDM

-1042 DSTKTALSTANTQV
+1042 DSTKTALSTANSQV

>member
-1 MANNLVT
+1 MANNLT
-8 VISADT
+8 AVIAADT
-14 SRFTRAINEAQSVLS
+14 TRFTRAINEAQSVLS

-123 QIRQTREELDN
+123 QIRQTHEELDN

-270 ELLKN
+270 ELLQN

-299 AAKGI
+299 AAKGV

-318 TNIINVL
+318 TEIINVL

-462 TDNLDGTINGLK
+462 ADNLDGTIGGLK

-495 LFQQVMT
+495 FFQQVIS

-534 WKATVAIIK
+534 WKVNVAIIK

-572 SIKQTLKDVGFFE
+572 SIKQTLKNVGFFE

-625 TVDNEVGDAVGGNKP
+625 TVDNEVGDAVGGSKP
-640 SRGTSSSGSTSSG
+640 SGGTSSSSGSTSSG
-653 TSSTASSG
+653 SKSSTASSG
-661 KKTGRTPK
+661 KTGRTPK
-669 ETTTKV
+669 VTTSKV

-693 SKKQAELKI
+693 SKKQ
-702 AISDKDRQRIQGEI
+702 
-716 NDLTKKKEAIELSLK
+716 T
-731 VKPDEGS
+731 
-738 LQAIE
+738 
-743 DAISQK
+743 
-749 QKELKLAI
+749 ELKLAI
-757 SDEDRKKIQQEIND
+757 SDEDRKKIQKEIND

-785 QPDAGSI
+785 QPDAGSL
-792 QSLEDSMSK
+792 QSLEDSISK

-807 LAVSDSSREQI
+807 LAISDSSREQI

-856 EKKQPSGNKVSQA
+856 EKKQNQPSGNKVSQA

-883 QDIVKSYKEQY
+883 QDIVKSYREQY
-894 KAVQSRLKAGV
+894 KAIQSRLKAGV

-910 ESELADIYEDAKKK
+910 ESKLADIYEDAKKK

-950 KMYAGIKGTV
+950 KMYSGIKGTI

-974 GTWENMAESWNDM
+974 STWENMAESWNDM

-1042 DSTKTALSTANTQV
+1042 DSTKTALSTANSQV

-1061 QQEQMSDLAG
+1061 QQEQMSDLAS

>member
-1 MANNLVT
+1 MANNLT
-8 VISADT
+8 AVISADT
-14 SRFTRAINEAQSVLS
+14 TRFTRAINEAQSVLS

-123 QIRQTREELDN
+123 QIRQTHEELDN

-299 AAKGI
+299 AAKGV

-363 IETIAPKFSSAD
+363 VETIAPKFSSAD

-462 TDNLDGTINGLK
+462 TDNLDGTIGGLK

-495 LFQQVMT
+495 FFQQVIS

-534 WKATVAIIK
+534 WKVNVAIIK

-552 IAAVIKLFQKIGQVV
+552 IASVIKLFQKIGQVV

-572 SIKQTLKDVGFFE
+572 SIKQTLKNVGFFE
-585 PIRNACKSVIT
+585 PIRNACKSVIA

-604 IQGVWTDF
+604 LQGVWTDF

-640 SRGTSSSGSTSSG
+640 SGGTSSSSGSTSSG
-653 TSSTASSG
+653 SISSSG
-661 KKTGRTPK
+661 KTGRTPK
-669 ETTTKV
+669 VTTSKV

-693 SKKQAELKI
+693 SKKQAELK
-702 AISDKDRQRIQGEI
+702 
-716 NDLTKKKEAIELSLK
+716 
-731 VKPDEGS
+731 
-738 LQAIE
+738 
-743 DAISQK
+743 
-749 QKELKLAI
+749 LAI
-757 SDEDRKKIQQEIND
+757 SDEDRKKIQKEIND

-785 QPDAGSI
+785 QPDAGSL
-792 QSLEDSMSK
+792 QSLEESISK

-856 EKKQPSGNKVSQA
+856 EKKQNQPSGNKVSQA

-883 QDIVKSYKEQY
+883 QDIVKSYREQY

-910 ESELADIYEDAKKK
+910 ESKLADIYEDAKKK

-950 KMYAGIKGTV
+950 KMYAGIKGTI
-960 KTIGSLNDSVVGVT
+960 KTIGSLNDSVVAVT
-974 GTWENMAESWNDM
+974 STWENMAENWNDM

-1042 DSTKTALSTANTQV
+1042 DSTKTALSTANSQV

-1061 QQEQMSDLAG
+1061 QQEQMSDLAS

-1145 TQQKRLFSILDGGV
+1145 TQQKRLFSILDGNV

-1190 MNKVG
+1190 MNKIG

>member
-1 MANNLVT
+1 MANNLT
-8 VISADT
+8 AVISADT

-270 ELLKN
+270 ELLQN

-299 AAKGI
+299 AAKGV

-318 TNIINVL
+318 TEIINVL

-462 TDNLDGTINGLK
+462 TDNLDGTIGGLK

-495 LFQQVMT
+495 FFQQVIS

-534 WKATVAIIK
+534 WKVNVAIIK

-552 IAAVIKLFQKIGQVV
+552 IASVIKLFQKIGQVV
-567 RSVWG
+567 RTVWG
-572 SIKQTLKDVGFFE
+572 SIKQTLKNVGFFE

-640 SRGTSSSGSTSSG
+640 SGGTSSGGSTSSG
-653 TSSTASSG
+653 SKSSTASSG
-661 KKTGRTPK
+661 KTGRTPK
-669 ETTTKV
+669 VTTSKV

-693 SKKQAELKI
+693 SKKQ
-702 AISDKDRQRIQGEI
+702 
-716 NDLTKKKEAIELSLK
+716 T
-731 VKPDEGS
+731 
-738 LQAIE
+738 
-743 DAISQK
+743 
-749 QKELKLAI
+749 ELKLAI
-757 SDEDRKKIQQEIND
+757 SDEDRKKIQKEIND

-785 QPDAGSI
+785 QPDAGSL
-792 QSLEDSMSK
+792 QSLEESISK

-856 EKKQPSGNKVSQA
+856 EKKQNQPSGNKVSQA

-883 QDIVKSYKEQY
+883 QDIVKSYREQY

-910 ESELADIYEDAKKK
+910 ESKLADIYEDAKKK

-950 KMYAGIKGTV
+950 KMYSGIKGTI

-974 GTWENMAESWNDM
+974 STWENMAENWNDM

-1042 DSTKTALSTANTQV
+1042 DSTKTALSTANSQV

-1061 QQEQMSDLAG
+1061 QQEQMSDLAS

-1145 TQQKRLFSILDGGV
+1145 TQQKRLFSILDGNV

>member
-1 MANNLVT
+1 MANNLT
-8 VISADT
+8 AVISADT
-14 SRFTRAINEAQSVLS
+14 TRFTRAINEAQSVLS

-51 QVTSYQRLVRAMQRV
+51 QVTSYQKLVRAMQRV

-123 QIRQTREELDN
+123 QIRQAHEELDN

-270 ELLKN
+270 ELLQN

-299 AAKGI
+299 AAKGV

-318 TNIINVL
+318 TEIINVL

-462 TDNLDGTINGLK
+462 TDNLDGTIGGLK

-495 LFQQVMT
+495 FFQQVIS

-534 WKATVAIIK
+534 WKVNVAIIK

-552 IAAVIKLFQKIGQVV
+552 IASVIKLFQKIGQVV

-572 SIKQTLKDVGFFE
+572 SIKQTLKNVGFFE

-604 IQGVWTDF
+604 LQGVWTDF

-640 SRGTSSSGSTSSG
+640 SGGTSSSSGSTSSG
-653 TSSTASSG
+653 SISSSG
-661 KKTGRTPK
+661 KTGRTPK
-669 ETTTKV
+669 VTTSKV
-675 TTKPQ
+675 TTKSQ

-693 SKKQAELKI
+693 SKKQAELK
-702 AISDKDRQRIQGEI
+702 
-716 NDLTKKKEAIELSLK
+716 
-731 VKPDEGS
+731 
-738 LQAIE
+738 
-743 DAISQK
+743 
-749 QKELKLAI
+749 LAI
-757 SDEDRKKIQQEIND
+757 SDEDRKKIQKEIND

-785 QPDAGSI
+785 QPDAGSL
-792 QSLEDSMSK
+792 QSLEESISK

-856 EKKQPSGNKVSQA
+856 EKKQNQPSGNKVSQA

-883 QDIVKSYKEQY
+883 QDIVKSYREQY

-910 ESELADIYEDAKKK
+910 ESKLADIYEDAKKK

-950 KMYAGIKGTV
+950 KMYSGIKGTI

-974 GTWENMAESWNDM
+974 STWENMAENWNDM

-1042 DSTKTALSTANTQV
+1042 DSTKTALSTANSQV

-1061 QQEQMSDLAG
+1061 QQEQMSDLAS

-1145 TQQKRLFSILDGGV
+1145 TQQKRLFSILDGNV

-1190 MNKVG
+1190 MNKIG

>member
-1 MANNLVT
+1 MANNLT
-8 VISADT
+8 AVISADT

-178 SSVGALGASLS
+178 SSVGTLGASIS

-270 ELLKN
+270 ELLQN

-299 AAKGI
+299 AAKGV

-318 TNIINVL
+318 TEIINVL

-462 TDNLDGTINGLK
+462 TDNLDGTIGGLK

-483 LGESEIIQGIIQ
+483 LGESDIIQGIIQ
-495 LFQQVMT
+495 FFQQVIS

-534 WKATVAIIK
+534 WKVNVAIIK

-552 IAAVIKLFQKIGQVV
+552 IASVIKLFQKIGQVV
-567 RSVWG
+567 RTVLG

-640 SRGTSSSGSTSSG
+640 SKGTSSSSGGTSSG

-669 ETTTKV
+669 VTTTKV

-693 SKKQAELKI
+693 SKKQAELKL
-702 AISDKDRQRIQGEI
+702 AISDEDRKKIQKEI

-731 VKPDEGS
+731 V
-738 LQAIE
+738 L
-743 DAISQK
+743 
-749 QKELKLAI
+749 
-757 SDEDRKKIQQEIND
+757 
-771 LTKKKEAIELSLKV
+771 
-785 QPDAGSI
+785 PDAGSL
-792 QSLEDSMSK
+792 QSLEDSISK

-856 EKKQPSGNKVSQA
+856 EKKQNQPSGNKVSQA

-883 QDIVKSYKEQY
+883 QDIVKCYNEQY
-894 KAVQSRLKAGV
+894 KAIQSRLKAGV

-910 ESELADIYEDAKKK
+910 ESKLADIYEDAKKK

-950 KMYAGIKGTV
+950 KMYSGIKGTI

-974 GTWENMAESWNDM
+974 STWENMAENWNDM

-1042 DSTKTALSTANTQV
+1042 DSTKTALSTANSQV

-1061 QQEQMSDLAG
+1061 QQEQMSDLAS

-1190 MNKVG
+1190 MNKIG

>member
-1 MANNLVT
+1 MANNLT
-8 VISADT
+8 AVIAADT
-14 SRFTRAINEAQSVLS
+14 TRFTRAINEAQSVLS

-270 ELLKN
+270 ELLQN

-299 AAKGI
+299 AAKGV

-318 TNIINVL
+318 TEIINVL

-462 TDNLDGTINGLK
+462 TDNLDGTIGGLK

-483 LGESEIIQGIIQ
+483 LGESDIIQGIIQ
-495 LFQQVMT
+495 FFQQVIS

-534 WKATVAIIK
+534 WKVNVAIIK

-567 RSVWG
+567 RTVWG
-572 SIKQTLKDVGFFE
+572 SIKQTLKNVGFFE

-640 SRGTSSSGSTSSG
+640 SRGTSSSSGSTSSG
-653 TSSTASSG
+653 SKSSTASSG
-661 KKTGRTPK
+661 KTGRTPK
-669 ETTTKV
+669 VTTSKV

-693 SKKQAELKI
+693 SKKQAELK
-702 AISDKDRQRIQGEI
+702 
-716 NDLTKKKEAIELSLK
+716 
-731 VKPDEGS
+731 
-738 LQAIE
+738 
-743 DAISQK
+743 
-749 QKELKLAI
+749 LAI
-757 SDEDRKKIQQEIND
+757 SDEDRKKIQKEIND

-785 QPDAGSI
+785 QPDAGSL
-792 QSLEDSMSK
+792 QSLEDSISK

-856 EKKQPSGNKVSQA
+856 EKKQNQPSGNKVSQA

-894 KAVQSRLKAGV
+894 KAIQSRLKAGV

-910 ESELADIYEDAKKK
+910 ESKLADIYEDAKKK

-931 YDNAA
+931 YDNAT

-974 GTWENMAESWNDM
+974 STWENMAESWNDM

-1042 DSTKTALSTANTQV
+1042 DSTKTALSTANSQV

-1061 QQEQMSDLAG
+1061 QQEQMSDLAS

-1083 TASGAKLPFPAN
+1083 TESGAKLPFPAN

>member
-1 MANNLVT
+1 MANNLT
-8 VISADT
+8 AVISADT

-270 ELLKN
+270 ELLQN

-299 AAKGI
+299 AAKGV

-318 TNIINVL
+318 TEIINVL

-363 IETIAPKFSSAD
+363 VETIAPKFSSAD

-462 TDNLDGTINGLK
+462 TDNLDGTIGGLK

-495 LFQQVMT
+495 FFQQVIS

-534 WKATVAIIK
+534 WKVNVAIIK

-552 IAAVIKLFQKIGQVV
+552 IASVIKLFQKIGQVV

-572 SIKQTLKDVGFFE
+572 SIKQTLKNVGFFE

-640 SRGTSSSGSTSSG
+640 SGGTSSSRGSTSSGSTSS
-653 TSSTASSG
+653 SG
-661 KKTGRTPK
+661 KTGRKTPK
-669 ETTTKV
+669 ITTTKV

-680 YKEGSLGKIEEDI
+680 YKEGSLGKIEENI
-693 SKKQAELKI
+693 SKKQA
-702 AISDKDRQRIQGEI
+702 
-716 NDLTKKKEAIELSLK
+716 
-731 VKPDEGS
+731 
-738 LQAIE
+738 
-743 DAISQK
+743 
-749 QKELKLAI
+749 ELKLAI
-757 SDEDRKKIQQEIND
+757 SDEDRKKIQKEIND

-785 QPDAGSI
+785 QPDAGSL
-792 QSLEDSMSK
+792 QSLEESISK

-856 EKKQPSGNKVSQA
+856 EKKQNQPSGNKVSQA

-883 QDIVKSYKEQY
+883 QDIVKSYREQY

-910 ESELADIYEDAKKK
+910 ESKLADIYEDAKKK

-936 RSAEQLKANSTFNK
+936 KSAEQLKANSTFNK
-950 KMYAGIKGTV
+950 KMYSGIKGTI

-974 GTWENMAESWNDM
+974 STWENMAENWNDM

-1002 TINEAMGAYEAISD
+1002 TINEAMGAYESISD

-1042 DSTKTALSTANTQV
+1042 DSTKTALSTANSQV

-1061 QQEQMSDLAG
+1061 QQEQMSDLAS

-1145 TQQKRLFSILDGGV
+1145 TQQKRLFSILDGNV

>member
-1 MANNLVT
+1 MANNLT
-8 VISADT
+8 AVIAADT
-14 SRFTRAINEAQSVLS
+14 TRFTRAINEAQSVLS

-270 ELLKN
+270 ELLQN

-299 AAKGI
+299 AAKGV

-318 TNIINVL
+318 TEIINVL

-462 TDNLDGTINGLK
+462 ADNLDGTIGGLK

-495 LFQQVMT
+495 FFQQVIS

-534 WKATVAIIK
+534 WKVNVAIIK

-572 SIKQTLKDVGFFE
+572 SIKQTLKNVGFFE

-640 SRGTSSSGSTSSG
+640 SGGTSSSSGSTSSG
-653 TSSTASSG
+653 SISSTVSSG
-661 KKTGRTPK
+661 KTGRKTPK
-669 ETTTKV
+669 VTTTKV

-680 YKEGSLGKIEEDI
+680 YKEGSLGKIEENI
-693 SKKQAELKI
+693 SKKQA
-702 AISDKDRQRIQGEI
+702 
-716 NDLTKKKEAIELSLK
+716 
-731 VKPDEGS
+731 
-738 LQAIE
+738 
-743 DAISQK
+743 
-749 QKELKLAI
+749 ELKLAI
-757 SDEDRKKIQQEIND
+757 SDEDRKKIQKEIND

-785 QPDAGSI
+785 QPDAGSL
-792 QSLEDSMSK
+792 QSLEDSISK
-801 KQKELK
+801 KQKDLK
-807 LAVSDSSREQI
+807 LAISDSSREQI

-856 EKKQPSGNKVSQA
+856 EKKQNQPSGNKVSQA

-883 QDIVKSYKEQY
+883 QDIVKSYREQY

-910 ESELADIYEDAKKK
+910 ESKLVDIYEDAKKK

-950 KMYAGIKGTV
+950 KMYSGIKGTI

-974 GTWENMAESWNDM
+974 STWENMAESWNDM

-1042 DSTKTALSTANTQV
+1042 DSTKTALSTANSQV

-1061 QQEQMSDLAG
+1061 QQEQMSDLAS

>member
-1 MANNLVT
+1 MANNLT
-8 VISADT
+8 AVISADT

-123 QIRQTREELDN
+123 QIRQTHEELDN

-299 AAKGI
+299 AAKGV

-318 TNIINVL
+318 TEIINVL

-462 TDNLDGTINGLK
+462 ADNLDGTIGGLK

-495 LFQQVMT
+495 FFQQVIS

-534 WKATVAIIK
+534 WKVNVAIIK

-567 RSVWG
+567 RTVWG
-572 SIKQTLKDVGFFE
+572 SIKQTLKNVGFFE

-640 SRGTSSSGSTSSG
+640 SGGTSSGSTSSG
-653 TSSTASSG
+653 STSSTASSG
-661 KKTGRTPK
+661 KTGRTPK
-669 ETTTKV
+669 VTTTKV

-680 YKEGSLGKIEEDI
+680 YKEGSLGKIEENI
-693 SKKQAELKI
+693 SKKQA
-702 AISDKDRQRIQGEI
+702 
-716 NDLTKKKEAIELSLK
+716 
-731 VKPDEGS
+731 
-738 LQAIE
+738 
-743 DAISQK
+743 
-749 QKELKLAI
+749 ELKLAI
-757 SDEDRKKIQQEIND
+757 SDEDRKKIQKEIND

-785 QPDAGSI
+785 QPDAGSL
-792 QSLEDSMSK
+792 QSLEDSISK

-807 LAVSDSSREQI
+807 LAISDSSREQI

-856 EKKQPSGNKVSQA
+856 EKKQNQPSGNKVSQA

-883 QDIVKSYKEQY
+883 QDIVKSYREQY

-910 ESELADIYEDAKKK
+910 ESKLADIYEDAKKK

-950 KMYAGIKGTV
+950 KMYSGIKGTI

-974 GTWENMAESWNDM
+974 STWENMAESWNDM

-1061 QQEQMSDLAG
+1061 QQEQMSDLAS

-1083 TASGAKLPFPAN
+1083 TESGAKLPFPAN

-1145 TQQKRLFSILDGGV
+1145 TQQKKLFSILDGGV

-1165 ITSGNVKFEI
+1165 N
-1175 KGSTLVGVLKNHNSK
+1175 TLLIL
-1190 MNKVG
+1190 M

>member
-1 MANNLVT
+1 MANNLT
-8 VISADT
+8 AVIAADT
-14 SRFTRAINEAQSVLS
+14 TRFTRAINEAQSVLS

-270 ELLKN
+270 ELLQN

-299 AAKGI
+299 AAKGV

-318 TNIINVL
+318 TEIINVL

-434 LIEAKDTFKG
+434 LIEAQDTFKG

-462 TDNLDGTINGLK
+462 TDNLDGTIGGLK

-495 LFQQVMT
+495 FFQQVIS

-534 WKATVAIIK
+534 WKVNVAIIK

-552 IAAVIKLFQKIGQVV
+552 IASVIKLFQKIGQVV

-572 SIKQTLKDVGFFE
+572 SIKQTLKNVGFFE

-625 TVDNEVGDAVGGNKP
+625 TVDNEVGDAGGGNKP
-640 SRGTSSSGSTSSG
+640 SGGTSSSGASSGSTSS
-653 TSSTASSG
+653 SG
-661 KKTGRTPK
+661 KTGRKTPK
-669 ETTTKV
+669 VTTTKV

-680 YKEGSLGKIEEDI
+680 YKEGSLGKIEENI
-693 SKKQAELKI
+693 SKKQA
-702 AISDKDRQRIQGEI
+702 
-716 NDLTKKKEAIELSLK
+716 
-731 VKPDEGS
+731 
-738 LQAIE
+738 
-743 DAISQK
+743 
-749 QKELKLAI
+749 ELKLAI
-757 SDEDRKKIQQEIND
+757 SDEDRKKIQKEIND

-785 QPDAGSI
+785 QPDAGSL
-792 QSLEDSMSK
+792 QSLEDSISK

-807 LAVSDSSREQI
+807 LAISDSSREQI

-831 IEILLKPAIDD
+831 LEILIKPAIDD

-856 EKKQPSGNKVSQA
+856 EKKQNQPSGNKVSQA

-883 QDIVKSYKEQY
+883 QDIVKSYREQY

-910 ESELADIYEDAKKK
+910 ESKLADIYEDAKKK

-936 RSAEQLKANSTFNK
+936 KSAEQLKANSTFNK
-950 KMYAGIKGTV
+950 KMYSGIKGTI

-974 GTWENMAESWNDM
+974 STWENMAESWNDM

-1042 DSTKTALSTANTQV
+1042 DSTKTALSTANSQV

-1061 QQEQMSDLAG
+1061 QQEQMSDLAS

-1145 TQQKRLFSILDGGV
+1145 TQQKRLFSILDGAA

>member
-1 MANNLVT
+1 MSNNLVT

-123 QIRQTREELDN
+123 QIRQTHEELDN

-178 SSVGALGASLS
+178 SSVGTLGASIS

-270 ELLKN
+270 ELLQN

-299 AAKGI
+299 AAKGV

-318 TNIINVL
+318 TEIINVL

-462 TDNLDGTINGLK
+462 TDNLDGTIDGLK

-495 LFQQVMT
+495 FFQQVIS

-534 WKATVAIIK
+534 WKVNVAIIK

-640 SRGTSSSGSTSSG
+640 SGGTSSSSTSSG
-653 TSSTASSG
+653 STSSTASSG

-669 ETTTKV
+669 VTTTKV
-675 TTKPQ
+675 TKPQ

-693 SKKQAELKI
+693 SKKQA
-702 AISDKDRQRIQGEI
+702 
-716 NDLTKKKEAIELSLK
+716 
-731 VKPDEGS
+731 
-738 LQAIE
+738 
-743 DAISQK
+743 
-749 QKELKLAI
+749 ELKLAI

-785 QPDAGSI
+785 QPDAGSL
-792 QSLEDSMSK
+792 QSLEDSISK

-856 EKKQPSGNKVSQA
+856 EKKQNQPSGNKVSQA

-883 QDIVKSYKEQY
+883 QDIVKCYNEQY
-894 KAVQSRLKAGV
+894 KAIQSRLKAGV

-910 ESELADIYEDAKKK
+910 ESKLADIYEDAKKK

-936 RSAEQLKANSTFNK
+936 RSAEQLKVNSTFNK
-950 KMYAGIKGTV
+950 KMYAGIKGTI

-974 GTWENMAESWNDM
+974 STWENMAENWNDM

-1002 TINEAMGAYEAISD
+1002 TINEAMSAYEAISD

-1042 DSTKTALSTANTQV
+1042 DSTKTALSTANSQV

-1061 QQEQMSDLAG
+1061 QQEQMSDLAS

-1145 TQQKRLFSILDGGV
+1145 TQQKRLFSILDGA

-1165 ITSGNVKFEI
+1165 ITSGNVTFEI

-1190 MNKVG
+1190 MNKIG

>member
-1 MANNLVT
+1 MANNLT
-8 VISADT
+8 AVISADT
-14 SRFTRAINEAQSVLS
+14 TRFTRAINEAQSVLS

-123 QIRQTREELDN
+123 QIRQTHEELDN

-270 ELLKN
+270 ELLQN

-299 AAKGI
+299 AAKGV

-318 TNIINVL
+318 TEIINVL

-462 TDNLDGTINGLK
+462 TDNLDGIIGGLK

-495 LFQQVMT
+495 FFQQVIS

-534 WKATVAIIK
+534 WKVNVAIIK

-552 IAAVIKLFQKIGQVV
+552 IASVIKLFQKIGQVV

-572 SIKQTLKDVGFFE
+572 SIKQTLKNVGFFE

-604 IQGVWTDF
+604 LQGVWTDF

-640 SRGTSSSGSTSSG
+640 SGGTSSSSGSTSSG
-653 TSSTASSG
+653 SISSSG
-661 KKTGRTPK
+661 KTGRTPK
-669 ETTTKV
+669 VTTSKV
-675 TTKPQ
+675 TTKSQ

-693 SKKQAELKI
+693 SKKQAELK
-702 AISDKDRQRIQGEI
+702 
-716 NDLTKKKEAIELSLK
+716 
-731 VKPDEGS
+731 
-738 LQAIE
+738 
-743 DAISQK
+743 
-749 QKELKLAI
+749 LAI
-757 SDEDRKKIQQEIND
+757 SDEDRKKIQKEIND

-785 QPDAGSI
+785 QPDAGSL
-792 QSLEDSMSK
+792 QSLEESISK

-856 EKKQPSGNKVSQA
+856 EKKQNQPSGNKVSQA

-883 QDIVKSYKEQY
+883 QDIVKSYREQY

-910 ESELADIYEDAKKK
+910 ESKLADIYEDAKKK

-950 KMYAGIKGTV
+950 KMYSGIKGTI

-974 GTWENMAESWNDM
+974 STWENMAENWNDM

-1042 DSTKTALSTANTQV
+1042 DSTKTALSTANSQV

-1061 QQEQMSDLAG
+1061 QQEQMSDLAS

-1145 TQQKRLFSILDGGV
+1145 TQQKRLFSILDGNV

-1190 MNKVG
+1190 MNKIG

>member
-178 SSVGALGASLS
+178 SSVGTLGASIS

-270 ELLKN
+270 ELLQN

-299 AAKGI
+299 AAKGV

-462 TDNLDGTINGLK
+462 TDNLDGTIGGLK
-474 SNWEALLLT
+474 ANWEALLLT

-495 LFQQVMT
+495 LFQQVIT

-534 WKATVAIIK
+534 WKVNVAIIK

-567 RSVWG
+567 RTVWG

-640 SRGTSSSGSTSSG
+640 SKGTSSSGASSG

-669 ETTTKV
+669 VTTSKV
-675 TTKPQ
+675 TKPQ

-693 SKKQAELKI
+693 SKKQA
-702 AISDKDRQRIQGEI
+702 
-716 NDLTKKKEAIELSLK
+716 
-731 VKPDEGS
+731 
-738 LQAIE
+738 
-743 DAISQK
+743 
-749 QKELKLAI
+749 ELKLAI

-785 QPDAGSI
+785 QPDAGSL
-792 QSLEDSMSK
+792 QSLEDSISK

-910 ESELADIYEDAKKK
+910 ESKLADIYEDAKKK

-950 KMYAGIKGTV
+950 KMYAGIKGTI

-974 GTWENMAESWNDM
+974 STWENMAENWNDM

-1145 TQQKRLFSILDGGV
+1145 TQQKKLFSILDGGV

-1165 ITSGNVKFEI
+1165 ITSGNVRFEI

-1190 MNKVG
+1190 MNKIG

>member
-1 MANNLVT
+1 MANNLT
-8 VISADT
+8 AVISADT

-270 ELLKN
+270 ELLQN

-299 AAKGI
+299 AAKGV

-318 TNIINVL
+318 TEIINVL

-462 TDNLDGTINGLK
+462 TDNLDGTIGGLK

-495 LFQQVMT
+495 FFQQVIS

-534 WKATVAIIK
+534 WKVNVAIIK

-552 IAAVIKLFQKIGQVV
+552 IASVIKLFQKIGQVV
-567 RSVWG
+567 RTVWG
-572 SIKQTLKDVGFFE
+572 SIKQTLKNVGFFE

-640 SRGTSSSGSTSSG
+640 SGGTSSGGNISSGSSTSSG
-653 TSSTASSG
+653 N
-661 KKTGRTPK
+661 KKTVRTPK
-669 ETTTKV
+669 VTTSKV
-675 TTKPQ
+675 TKSQ
-680 YKEGSLGKIEEDI
+680 YKDGSLGKIEEDI
-693 SKKQAELKI
+693 SKKQAELK
-702 AISDKDRQRIQGEI
+702 
-716 NDLTKKKEAIELSLK
+716 
-731 VKPDEGS
+731 
-738 LQAIE
+738 
-743 DAISQK
+743 
-749 QKELKLAI
+749 LAI
-757 SDEDRKKIQQEIND
+757 SDEDRKKIQKEIND

-785 QPDAGSI
+785 QPDAGSL
-792 QSLEDSMSK
+792 QSLEDSISK

-807 LAVSDSSREQI
+807 LAISDSSREQI

-856 EKKQPSGNKVSQA
+856 EKKQNQPSGNKVSQA

-894 KAVQSRLKAGV
+894 KAIQSRLKAGV

-910 ESELADIYEDAKKK
+910 ESQLADIYEDAKKK

-950 KMYAGIKGTV
+950 KMYSGIKGTI

-974 GTWENMAESWNDM
+974 STCENMAESWNDM

-1042 DSTKTALSTANTQV
+1042 DSTKTALSTANSQV

-1061 QQEQMSDLAG
+1061 QQEQMSDLAS

-1190 MNKVG
+1190 MNKIG

>member
-51 QVTSYQRLVRAMQRV
+51 QVTSCQRLVRAMQRV

-270 ELLKN
+270 ELLQN

-299 AAKGI
+299 AAKGV

-318 TNIINVL
+318 TEIINVL

-462 TDNLDGTINGLK
+462 ADNLDGTIGGLK

-495 LFQQVMT
+495 FFQQVIT

-534 WKATVAIIK
+534 WKVNVAIIK

-552 IAAVIKLFQKIGQVV
+552 IASVIKLFQKIGQVV
-567 RSVWG
+567 RTVWG

-640 SRGTSSSGSTSSG
+640 SGGTSSGGNISSGSK
-653 TSSTASSG
+653 SSTASSG
-661 KKTGRTPK
+661 KTGRTPK
-669 ETTTKV
+669 VTTSKV

-693 SKKQAELKI
+693 SKKQA
-702 AISDKDRQRIQGEI
+702 
-716 NDLTKKKEAIELSLK
+716 
-731 VKPDEGS
+731 
-738 LQAIE
+738 
-743 DAISQK
+743 
-749 QKELKLAI
+749 ELKLAI

-785 QPDAGSI
+785 QPDAGSL
-792 QSLEDSMSK
+792 QALEESISK

-856 EKKQPSGNKVSQA
+856 EKKQNQPSGNKVSQA

-894 KAVQSRLKAGV
+894 KAIQSRLKAGV

-910 ESELADIYEDAKKK
+910 ESKLADIYEDAKKK

-936 RSAEQLKANSTFNK
+936 KSAEQLKANSTFNK
-950 KMYAGIKGTV
+950 KMYSGIKGTI

-974 GTWENMAESWNDM
+974 STWENMAESWNDM

-1061 QQEQMSDLAG
+1061 QQEQMSDLAS

-1083 TASGAKLPFPAN
+1083 TESGAKLPFPAN

>member
-1 MANNLVT
+1 MANNLT
-8 VISADT
+8 AVISADT

-123 QIRQTREELDN
+123 QIRQTHEELDN

-143 LSSIGNSINSLR
+143 LSSIGNSIDSLR

-178 SSVGALGASLS
+178 SSIGALGASLS

-270 ELLKN
+270 ELLQN

-299 AAKGI
+299 AAKGV

-318 TNIINVL
+318 TEIINVL

-462 TDNLDGTINGLK
+462 TDNLDGTIGGLK
-474 SNWEALLLT
+474 ANWEALLLT

-495 LFQQVMT
+495 LFQQVIT

-534 WKATVAIIK
+534 WKVNVAIIK

-572 SIKQTLKDVGFFE
+572 SIKQTLKNVGFFE

-625 TVDNEVGDAVGGNKP
+625 TVDNEVGDAVGGSKP
-640 SRGTSSSGSTSSG
+640 SGGTSSGSK
-653 TSSTASSG
+653 SSTASSG
-661 KKTGRTPK
+661 KTGRKTPK
-669 ETTTKV
+669 VTTTKV

-680 YKEGSLGKIEEDI
+680 YKEGSLGKIEENI
-693 SKKQAELKI
+693 SKKQA
-702 AISDKDRQRIQGEI
+702 
-716 NDLTKKKEAIELSLK
+716 
-731 VKPDEGS
+731 
-738 LQAIE
+738 
-743 DAISQK
+743 
-749 QKELKLAI
+749 ELKLAI

-785 QPDAGSI
+785 QPDAGSL
-792 QSLEDSMSK
+792 QSLEDSISK
-801 KQKELK
+801 KQKDLK

-856 EKKQPSGNKVSQA
+856 EKKQNQPSGNKVSQA

-910 ESELADIYEDAKKK
+910 ESKLADIYEDAKKK

-950 KMYAGIKGTV
+950 KMYSGIKGTI

-974 GTWENMAESWNDM
+974 STWENMAESWNDM

-1042 DSTKTALSTANTQV
+1042 DSTKTALSTANSQV

-1061 QQEQMSDLAG
+1061 QQEQMSDLAS